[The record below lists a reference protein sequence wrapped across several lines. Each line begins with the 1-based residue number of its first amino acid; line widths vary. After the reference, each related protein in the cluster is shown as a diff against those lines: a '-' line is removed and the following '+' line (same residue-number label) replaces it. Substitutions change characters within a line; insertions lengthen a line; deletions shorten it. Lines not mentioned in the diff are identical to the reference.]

1 MKNIILLI
9 TSLIFS
15 IILIYF
21 LLFTWVVAGKKYIS
35 NHNFSDKETLK
46 FHKHYSDKLHHL
58 RGKHF
63 KDKHINKEDYMF
75 TIISEYTQNKI
86 NFLIQGDS
94 WAEYLITKE
103 ITKKKLDEIAKKK
116 NIGIINSGISS
127 FSPTPMS
134 IQLKILSKDFNI
146 NPDIVISFID
156 QTDIGDEI
164 CRYKSKIYRNKD
176 NQIIGIKKELNTGAV
191 FDYSKYYRFSEIIN
205 DKKRLEGFLITNYYI
220 EKFFKEFLHRI
231 KNLNNKSYL
240 CKFDDISR
248 YLYDLKI
255 ENRKYFQDILE
266 NYISSLNNTENIKKI
281 YLISFPHYNHLNK
294 KYKVNMSDIIDTL
307 DLPKKIKHI
316 NFSKI
321 IDNNNFLGTDLYIP
335 NDKASHLNEKTQ
347 TKVIEY
353 IIDYILEKNVN
364 DLKS

>member
-15 IILIYF
+15 IILVYI
-21 LLFTWVVAGKKYIS
+21 LLFTWVIVGKKYIS
-35 NHNFSDKETLK
+35 ENNFSDKKTLK

-63 KDKHINKEDYMF
+63 KNKRINKEEYMF
-75 TIISEYTQNKI
+75 TIISEYSQNKI

-94 WAEYLITKE
+94 WAEYLVTKE

-116 NIGIINSGISS
+116 KIGIINSGISS

-134 IQLKILSKDFNI
+134 IQLKLLSEDFDI

-164 CRYKSKIYRNKD
+164 CRYKDKIYRNKD
-176 NQIIGIKKELNTGAV
+176 NLIVGIKKELNTGAV

-205 DKKRLEGFLITNYYI
+205 DKKRLESFLITNYYI
-220 EKFFKEFLHRI
+220 EKFFKEFSYKI

-240 CKFDDISR
+240 CKFDDISK
-248 YLYDLKI
+248 YLYDLDI
-255 ENRKYFQDILE
+255 ENKKYFQDILN
-266 NYISSLNNTENIKKI
+266 NYISSLNKSENIKKI

-294 KYKVNMSDIIDTL
+294 KYKVNMSDIIDML
-307 DLPKKIKHI
+307 DLPKKIEHI
-316 NFSKI
+316 NFTKI
-321 IDNNNFLGTDLYIP
+321 IDKSNFLGADLYIP

-347 TKVIEY
+347 TRVIEY
-353 IIDYILEKNVN
+353 IIDYILKKNVN
-364 DLKS
+364 DLK